1 MYAHIVHVMRMYF
14 FLFRFP
20 PRSAF
25 PEVYTHIRSK
35 KNPWTFSR
43 VSAFFFSSLHAIIK
57 FDTLFGSPRGGGCIQ
72 NISGSVIQ

>member
-25 PEVYTHIRSK
+25 PEVYTHIRRK
-35 KNPWTFSR
+35 KILGRFPVFPPRFFR
-43 VSAFFFSSLHAIIK
+43 VCTQLLNSIPYLGA
-57 FDTLFGSPRGGGCIQ
+57 RGVVDVYKIYLAP
-72 NISGSVIQ
+72 